1 MTRVFGR
8 RIEVTFTDPTGEEEQ
23 IIPDARHLNIG
34 FTVERNL
41 DVEAS
46 TAELTF
52 FNLSQDTQNKLS
64 RMGRPLKRDEQGEL
78 VRPDVPHWTVEI
90 AAGYFDPR
98 ATGRKPGEFG
108 THTIFKGDVRRVQ
121 HRREPPVLA
130 TDVEADDGGDA
141 AAKFVTKHF
150 GAGTSVGTVF
160 KWLQEQSTLGAGNV
174 TRITQIKSPKGI
186 PNRIKSGMTI
196 RGYAME
202 ELNDLARSRGALVSS
217 QGGELIVLKPGE
229 ALPNVPTTKI
239 SADTGLIGYPYQ
251 DAEGV
256 VVLNHKML
264 PNVFPGAPLEIE
276 SEFVN
281 LTIVVERAVY
291 SGSLFGDDFNI
302 EVEGRQQ
309 VA

>member
-1 MTRVFGR
+1 
-8 RIEVTFTDPTGEEEQ
+8 
-23 IIPDARHLNIG
+23 
-34 FTVERNL
+34 
-41 DVEAS
+41 
-46 TAELTF
+46 
-52 FNLSQDTQNKLS
+52 
-64 RMGRPLKRDEQGEL
+64 
-78 VRPDVPHWTVEI
+78 
-90 AAGYFDPR
+90 
-98 ATGRKPGEFG
+98 
-108 THTIFKGDVRRVQ
+108 
-121 HRREPPVLA
+121 
-130 TDVEADDGGDA
+130 
-141 AAKFVTKHF
+141 
-150 GAGTSVGTVF
+150 
-160 KWLQEQSTLGAGNV
+160 
-174 TRITQIKSPKGI
+174 
-186 PNRIKSGMTI
+186 MTI

>member
-1 MTRVFGR
+1 MTKVFGR
-8 RIEVTFTDPTGEEEQ
+8 KIEIAFTNPANGDQ
-23 IIPDARHLNIG
+23 VIPDGDGLNIG

-46 TAELTF
+46 TAEITI
-52 FNLSQDTQNKLS
+52 FNLSQDTQNKLA
-64 RMGRPLKRDEQGEL
+64 RMAAKGTPEGA
-78 VRPDVPHWTVEI
+78 VRPWVVEI

-121 HRREPPVLA
+121 HRREPPLLA
-130 TDVEADDGGDA
+130 TDVEADDGGEA
-141 AAKFVTKHF
+141 ATKFVTKHF
-150 GAGTSVGTVF
+150 GKGTTVGTVF

-174 TRITQIKSPKGI
+174 TRITQINKPEGI
-186 PNRIKSGMTI
+186 PDRIENGMTI

-217 QGGELIVLKPGE
+217 QGGDLIVLRPGE

-239 SADTGLIGYPYQ
+239 SAKTGLIGYPYQ
-251 DAEGV
+251 DSEGI

-276 SEFVN
+276 SDFVN